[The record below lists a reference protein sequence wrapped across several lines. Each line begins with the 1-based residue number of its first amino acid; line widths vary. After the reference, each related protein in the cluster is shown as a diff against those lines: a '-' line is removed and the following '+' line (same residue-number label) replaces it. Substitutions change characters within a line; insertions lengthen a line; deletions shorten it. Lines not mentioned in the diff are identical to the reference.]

1 MATRRMHRAS
11 TSGSRRTEAQHVGRG
26 RKGDTVRAKLLEL
39 LVTHSY
45 NRADYEKY
53 ELSSGKWSNFYIDC
67 KTTTMLAEAGPL
79 IGEACAG
86 FIPKDAEAVG
96 GLTLGADPI
105 AHAIS
110 SYLWYKKGRR
120 LDLFSVRKTPK
131 KHGLQHFIE
140 GSPGKRVVI
149 VDDVVTTG
157 GSTIEAIRRCREE
170 RISVVGIVVLVDR
183 EESGGMDEV
192 RRHAGPGVPVKSIFK
207 KSDLEAVW
215 QARQTR
221 YGSAVSASRRCED
234 SCHLKAN

>member
-1 MATRRMHRAS
+1 
-11 TSGSRRTEAQHVGRG
+11 
-26 RKGDTVRAKLLEL
+26 VRAKLLEL

-67 KTTTMLAEAGPL
+67 KAATMLAEAGPL
-79 IGEACAG
+79 IAEVCAS
-86 FIPKDAEAVG
+86 FVPKDAEAVG

-110 SYLWYKKGRR
+110 SYFWYKKGRR
-120 LDLFSVRKTPK
+120 LDVFTVRKTSK

-140 GSPGKRVVI
+140 GNPGKRVVI

-170 RISVVGIVVLVDR
+170 GISVVSVVVLVDR
-183 EESGGMDEV
+183 EESAGMDEV
-192 RRHAGPGVPVKSIFK
+192 RRHAGPEVPVKSIFK

-215 QARQTR
+215 QAKQAH
-221 YGSAVSASRRCED
+221 YGSAVSASGYCED
-234 SCHLKAN
+234 FCHIKAN